1 MSGIWF
7 TSDLHIGHANVA
19 ATRNFDD
26 VSVHDEILGFYWDKA
41 IRPDDQVWVL
51 GDICMSS
58 RGRGRAEE
66 YALNWISRRPGV
78 KHLIAGNH
86 DGCHPMHRE
95 AHKAQRRFLEVFES
109 VQQSGVRKI
118 AGERV
123 KLSHFP
129 FDLDHTAVL
138 RYPEWRFRDDG
149 GVLIHG
155 HTHSDMQVTY
165 SGHTKSLQLHVGVD
179 AHGLRPV
186 PLSWIEQQISD
197 FAERRAK

>member
-7 TSDLHIGHANVA
+7 TSDLHIGHATVA
-19 ATRNFDD
+19 TTRGFDD
-26 VSVHDEILGFYWDKA
+26 VSRHDEVLAIHWDA
-41 IRPDDQVWVL
+41 AVRPGDQVWVL

-58 RGRGRAEE
+58 RGRSDAEDRALE
-66 YALNWISRRPGV
+66 WISERPGI

-95 AHKAQRRFLEVFES
+95 AHKSQRRFLEVFES

-129 FDLDHTAVL
+129 FDRDHTTEI
-138 RYPEWRFRDDG
+138 RYPEWRFLDDG

-155 HTHSDMQVTY
+155 HTHGEMQVHY
-165 SGHTKSLQLHVGVD
+165 SESTKSLQLHVGVD

-186 PLSWIEQQISD
+186 PLSWVEQEITD
-197 FAERRAK
+197 FSEMRGR